1 MSTHQ
6 FVIGCTYLFSSIIL
20 AKLKEPTSTIKITH
34 EEGSWIGKFILNHT
48 IIFIQ
53 QNNQK

>member
-6 FVIGCTYLFSSIIL
+6 FVIGCSFIFSSILL
-20 AKLKEPTSTIKITH
+20 AKLKEPTSTIKITL
-34 EEGSWIGKFILNHT
+34 EDGSWIGKFILYYT

-53 QNNQK
+53 

>member
-1 MSTHQ
+1 MSAHQ
-6 FVIGCTYLFSSIIL
+6 FVIGCSFLFSSILL
-20 AKLKEPTSTIKITH
+20 AKLKEPTSTIKITP
-34 EEGSWIGKFILNHT
+34 EDGSWIGKFILYYT